1 MKQLFAIIA
10 FLFSISAAQAID
22 WQEVDVPKSE
32 YIYYVTQKGDDI
44 IICGA
49 GVKVSH
55 DGGETFEYSN
65 NINNMVFD
73 GDTIRTNGLLNTA
86 CYISNAGNYFTI
98 PKRGFVLYS
107 TNKGDSWE
115 VSNISSDIDYPEFFE
130 DENGICL
137 AHEQGLYFSIDQG
150 VTWTEVLKYEYY
162 DDTYS
167 TYCLLNNK
175 VYLFDQSYY
184 DGSQVVHIFDTDLQT
199 IDSLTSDRNIDHAY
213 VYDNLLYDYTYSNYP
228 DDYDTLFKSTNG
240 GANWEFEL
248 DFRDKIKDQIKPD
261 AENITIRDIDAENGK
276 IWIRY
281 MIKENDTTELTYYA
295 FSPDNGTTFTEV
307 NYSEE
312 DFPLGFYTTFLDGKI
327 YALGHSL
334 MIFDEASTSFKPLDY
349 DFPVT
354 YMYRKFD
361 DLEIAWSLVDGDGNL
376 LSWEKNAE
384 NWERKSYLGRGGY
397 MTMQGAELSKGSS
410 TNDQTMG
417 LRITYKDVLDTVF
430 SNYKYW
436 DQNRLL
442 EDGSTA
448 VILRN
453 EDTYYNKIIKINN
466 GVVTEI
472 KSDVDGE
479 IDYCLADNSYMYI
492 TENDD
497 IYYLCKGYTNT
508 SEEDSLE
515 INVGDGYLSIREFS
529 AQKNKIIFSTY
540 DSLYIS
546 NNGGQTIQAFD
557 NSKYFSRKSEIF
569 VRGKY
574 FYFRNAFGLF
584 RSLDGNTWENLFEE
598 DNMIVKYEFDL
609 EGYIYAYTTMGT
621 FKSEAPVSV
630 QEDEN
635 KTKTPNIS
643 IYIYPNPSSDVLN
656 FDFNG
661 QVDKAA
667 VVDLNGNVISCPQT
681 LNSLDISELS
691 SGAYFLKITS
701 NGKTYYRQF
710 VKAE

>member
-10 FLFSISAAQAID
+10 LLFSASVVYAIE

-32 YIYYVTQKGDDI
+32 YIYYVTQKGDDVL
-44 IICGA
+44 ICGA
-49 GVKVSH
+49 GVKISH

-65 NINNMVFD
+65 NINNMVFE
-73 GDTIRTNGLLNTA
+73 GDTIRTNGVLNTA
-86 CYISNAGNYFTI
+86 CYISNSGNYLTI

-107 TNKGDSWE
+107 TNKGDVWE
-115 VSNISSDIDYPEFFE
+115 VTNISSDIDYPEFFE
-130 DENGICL
+130 DENGIYL
-137 AHEQGLYFSIDQG
+137 AHEEGLNCSTDEGI
-150 VTWTEVLKYEYY
+150 TWTEVLKYEYY

-228 DDYDTLFKSTNG
+228 DGYDTLYKSTNG

-248 DFRDKIKDQIKPD
+248 DFREKIKDQLKPNAD
-261 AENITIRDIDAENGK
+261 SITIKDIDAENGK
-276 IWIRY
+276 IWLSY
-281 MIKENDTTELTYYA
+281 VIKENDTTELTYYA
-295 FSPDNGTTFTEV
+295 FSPDNGTTLSAV
-307 NYSEE
+307 NINEE

-334 MIFDEASTSFKPLDY
+334 VIFDEASTSFKPLDY

-361 DLEIAWSLVDGDGNL
+361 DLEIAWSLHDGDGNL
-376 LSWEKNAE
+376 LSWEKSAE
-384 NWERKSYLGRGGY
+384 NWELKSYLERGSY
-397 MTMQGAELSKGSS
+397 ISMQGAELSNSY
-410 TNDQTMG
+410 NYVEQEMG
-417 LRITYKDVLDTVF
+417 VNIKYKDILDTVI
-430 SNYKYW
+430 SNCRYL
-436 DQNRLL
+436 DQCRLL

-448 VILRN
+448 FVLRDN
-453 EDTYYNKIIKINN
+453 DTYNNRIIKVNE
-466 GVVTEI
+466 GVVSEI

-479 IDYCLADNSYMYI
+479 IDYCLEDNSYMYI

-508 SEEDSLE
+508 TEEDSLE

-546 NNGGQTIQAFD
+546 TDGGQTIHAYD
-557 NSKYFSRKSEIF
+557 NSKYFSRKSQIF
-569 VRGKY
+569 VKENY
-574 FYFRNAFGLF
+574 FYFQNIFGLF
-584 RSLDGNTWENLFEE
+584 RSIDGATWENLSEE
-598 DNMIVKYEFDL
+598 DNMIAKYEFNT
-609 EGYIYAYTTMGT
+609 EGYIYAYTAMGT
-621 FKSEAPVSV
+621 FKSKDPVSV
-630 QEDEN
+630 AEESN
-635 KTKTPNIS
+635 KKAQNIS
-643 IYIYPNPSSDVLN
+643 INIYPNPSSDVLN

-661 QVDKAA
+661 QVENTA

-691 SGAYFLKITS
+691 SGAYFLKVTS